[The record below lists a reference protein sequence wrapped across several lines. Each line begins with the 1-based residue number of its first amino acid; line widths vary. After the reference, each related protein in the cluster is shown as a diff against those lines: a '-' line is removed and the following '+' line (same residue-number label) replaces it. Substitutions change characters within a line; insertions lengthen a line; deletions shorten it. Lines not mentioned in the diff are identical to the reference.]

1 MSFSEDV
8 KRELGK
14 RIGSQRHCKV
24 AEIAALMFCSGN
36 VSTDADGENLLYFE
50 TEHDYIANKCFTLLK
65 KTYNIDF
72 GVLSEG
78 RLYRIEIDDA
88 EIAEQILS
96 SVKMTDANG
105 HFNKGLTV
113 SPILIRSSCC
123 KRAYL
128 RGMYVCCGSLS
139 DPTKG
144 YHLEFVCPNES
155 LALQLVE
162 VLADFEIEGKVVQ
175 RKKYHVVYIKDGSMI
190 VTLLNVI
197 EAHSS
202 LMELENSRIL
212 KEMANTINRRVNCE
226 VANGAKTIGAASK
239 QIDDILFISEHQGLD
254 VLPDALLEMA
264 QVRLENPDVP
274 LKDLGVYLTPPIGK
288 SGVNHRLRKISEWAD
303 RLRSELM

>member
-8 KRELGK
+8 KRELVN

-24 AEIAALMFCSGN
+24 AELAAFCYCCINASK
-36 VSTDADGENLLYFE
+36 TPDGTNNLYFE

-72 GVLSEG
+72 GVSVDG
-78 RLYRIEIDDA
+78 RLYSIEIDDD
-88 EIAEQILS
+88 EISKQIMS
-96 SVKMTDANG
+96 SVKMQGVNDC
-105 HFNKGLTV
+105 FEKGNNI
-113 SPILIRSSCC
+113 SPILLRSSCC
-123 KRAYL
+123 KRAFL
-128 RGMYVCCGSLS
+128 RGMYICCGSIS
-139 DPTKG
+139 DPAKS
-144 YHLEFVCPNES
+144 YHLEFVCTSEP
-155 LALQLVE
+155 LAYQIVDALS
-162 VLADFEIEGKVVQ
+162 DFEIESKVVR
-175 RKKYHVVYIKDGSMI
+175 RKKYYVVYIKDGSMI
-190 VTLLNVI
+190 VTLLNVV
-197 EAHSS
+197 EAHNS

-239 QIDDILFISEHQGLD
+239 QIDDIMFISEHQGLE

-303 RLRSELM
+303 RLRGELM

>member
-8 KRELGK
+8 KRELGN

-24 AEIAALMFCSGN
+24 AEIAAICFCCGGVTETSEGRKI
-36 VSTDADGENLLYFE
+36 LYFE

-78 RLYRIEIDDA
+78 RFFKIAVDD
-88 EIAEQILS
+88 EEMTQQILS
-96 SVKMTDANG
+96 SVKMISAEGN
-105 HFNKGLTV
+105 FVKEEIV

-123 KRAYL
+123 KRAFL
-128 RGMYVCCGSLS
+128 RGMYLCCGSLS

-144 YHLEFVCPNES
+144 YHLEFVCPS
-155 LALQLVE
+155 DALAHQIME
-162 VLADFEIEGKVVQ
+162 VLSDFEIESKVVQ

-197 EAHSS
+197 EAHNS

-212 KEMANTINRRVNCE
+212 KEMANDINRRVNCE

-239 QIDDILFISEHQGLD
+239 QIDDIIYISEHQGLE
-254 VLPDALLEMA
+254 VLPDALFEMA

-303 RLRSELM
+303 RLRGELR